1 MIALTFDIYLKEPL
15 LATAIDGDPNSSV
28 SLPFIPG
35 SVMRGALI
43 GRYLVQH
50 NHISDLAG
58 HQETRHLF
66 FDGQT
71 RFLNAYLADE
81 YGKRTLPIPLAWQIQ
96 KGTDRPIY
104 DLSVD
109 PEPDV
114 EGEDEPQPKPLSKSF
129 CLLSDDGVTLYEP
142 EKRVNVHT
150 QRDRKMGRAT
160 EGKGA
165 VFRYEALAPGQ
176 TFCGVILC
184 ADETAADT
192 LAPLLNNGTLLMGG
206 SKNAGYGLVEIGQV
220 NRDAN
225 WSETPAPDTSLGKLV
240 ITLLSDA
247 ILRDADGQYTGFLTS
262 EMLSEHLGVR
272 VTLDRDCTHARHGV
286 VGGFNRKW
294 GLPLPQTPVARAGSV
309 FAFRAEADIP
319 RDRLATLLAKGIGER
334 RAEGFGRL
342 AVNWHT
348 EYAQLEPRD
357 GDSKTSSLSGTTL
370 TEQSKKLALRM
381 AERMLR
387 RKMDNQ
393 LRQRVLGLSVGGGIK
408 NTQLSAIRTLARTA
422 LSTGDAQPIL
432 GHLEQIK
439 QASRAQFEKAR
450 VEGKPL
456 DEWLKAV
463 LNENADEVW
472 RRINRSSF
480 TTNDLPA
487 VGDIKAKWNEPL
499 AREYALRLIDSLLS
513 QTLAKRRKKEE
524 R

>member
-15 LATAIDGDPNSSV
+15 LATAIEGDPNSAV

-35 SVMRGALI
+35 SMVRGALI
-43 GRYLVQH
+43 ARYLAQ
-50 NHISDLAG
+50 SSSDDLAA
-58 HQETRHLF
+58 QPQTRALF
-66 FDGQT
+66 FDGRT

-81 YGKRTLPIPLAWQIQ
+81 HGERTLPTPLAWQIQ
-96 KGTDRPIY
+96 KGRDRPIY

-114 EGEDEPQPKPLSKSF
+114 ERENEPQPKLLSKSF
-129 CLLSDDGVTLYEP
+129 CLLLDDGGTLYEP
-142 EKRVNVHT
+142 EKRVSIHT

-192 LAPLLNNGTLLMGG
+192 LASLLNNGTLLMGG

-262 EMLSEHLGVR
+262 EMLSEHLGVK

-309 FAFRAEADIP
+309 FVFRAEADIP
-319 RDRLATLLAKGIGER
+319 RDRLTALLTMGIGER

-348 EYAQLEPRD
+348 EYAQLDRR
-357 GDSKTSSLSGTTL
+357 DSKSQTPPLPEITL
-370 TEQSKKLALRM
+370 TEQSQKLARQM

-387 RKMDNQ
+387 RKLDAH
-393 LRQRVLGLSVGGGIK
+393 LRQRVLGLSIGGGIN
-408 NTQLSAIRTLARTA
+408 NTQLSTIRTLARTA

-432 GHLEQIK
+432 DHLKQMK
-439 QASRAQFEKAR
+439 QAGRAQFEKAR

-463 LNENADEVW
+463 LNENADETW
-472 RRINRSSF
+472 HRISRSSF
-480 TTNDLPA
+480 KADDLPA
-487 VGDIKAKWNEPL
+487 VGGVQADWNDQL
-499 AREYALRLIDSLLS
+499 TREYALRLIDGVLS
-513 QTLAKRRKKEE
+513 QTLAKRRKEE